1 MAYLKGVLIL
11 PIQYQDQVNLLK
23 DILSDHQSECCG
35 TVAECEQLERVI
47 KSLMV
52 HSNTNQQSKELLEDI
67 YNYSQTGKYSA
78 SLDQH
83 IESHQNQL
91 SQWINDIDTYS

>member
-1 MAYLKGVLIL
+1 MYLL
-11 PIQYQDQVNLLK
+11 PIQYSDQVSLLK
-23 DILSDHQSECCG
+23 DILSEHQSECCG

-52 HSNTNQQSKELLEDI
+52 NSNTDGQVKDVLEKV
-67 YNYSQTGKYSA
+67 YFYSQSGRNSA

-83 IESHQNQL
+83 IESHQSQL
-91 SQWINDIDTYS
+91 SQWIQDIDSYS

>member
-1 MAYLKGVLIL
+1 M
-11 PIQYQDQVNLLK
+11 PIQYHDQVNLLK
-23 DILSDHQSECCG
+23 DILSEHQSECCG
-35 TVAECEQLERVI
+35 TVAECEQLERLI

-52 HSNTNQQSKELLEDI
+52 NTNIDQNVKGILENI
-67 YNYSQTGKYSA
+67 YSYSQAGINSA

-91 SQWINDIDTYS
+91 SQWIQDIDSFS

>member
-1 MAYLKGVLIL
+1 M
-11 PIQYQDQVNLLK
+11 K
-23 DILSDHQSECCG
+23 DILSEHQSECCG

-52 HSNTNQQSKELLEDI
+52 NSNTNQQAMGLLEDI
-67 YNYSQTGKYSA
+67 YSYSQAGKNSP

-83 IESHQNQL
+83 IQAHQNQL

>member
-1 MAYLKGVLIL
+1 MFIL
-11 PIQYQDQVNLLK
+11 PIQYHDQVNLLK

-52 HSNTNQQSKELLEDI
+52 NGNTNQQAKTLLEDI
-67 YNYSQTGKYSA
+67 YSYSQAGKNSTA
-78 SLDQH
+78 LDQH
-83 IESHQNQL
+83 IESHQQQL
-91 SQWINDIDTYS
+91 SQWIQDIDTYS

>member
-1 MAYLKGVLIL
+1 M
-11 PIQYQDQVNLLK
+11 PIQYRDQVSLLK
-23 DILSDHQSECCG
+23 DILSEHQSECCG

-52 HSNTNQQSKELLEDI
+52 NSNTNQNVKGVLKDI
-67 YNYSQTGKYSA
+67 YSYSQSGKNST
-78 SLDQH
+78 SLDSH

-91 SQWINDIDTYS
+91 SQWIQEIDSFS